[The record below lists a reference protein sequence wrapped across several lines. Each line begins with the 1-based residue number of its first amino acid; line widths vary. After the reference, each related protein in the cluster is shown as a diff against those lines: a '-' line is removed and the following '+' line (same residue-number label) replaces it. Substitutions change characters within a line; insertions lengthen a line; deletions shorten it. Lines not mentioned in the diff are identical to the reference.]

1 MGKNRSFPRNSENT
15 NLSGPIE
22 NKASAGPGY
31 SEMAD
36 ANDSKNLME
45 GGESFNHIK
54 QGNNGSP
61 VDYKQLMMQASAKGM
76 IENQGHQ
83 SQFQKNRPQHKE
95 LSQSSALYFEK
106 LIQNQMS
113 SMLPPLGL

>member
-1 MGKNRSFPRNSENT
+1 MRKNRSFPKNSENT

-22 NKASAGPGY
+22 NQASAGPEY

-45 GGESFNHIK
+45 GGESLNNIK

-76 IENQGHQ
+76 IENEGHQ
-83 SQFQKNRPQHKE
+83 SEFQKNRPK